1 MVTSARLAR
10 RLGRTT
16 GALAVAWGTFTA
28 SEAASAGPFTEA
40 GYAPSLMIAWASEVE
55 EIVRGPIDI
64 ANPGQGNASFG
75 TPELALGPATED
87 PDVSSHVVSLGD
99 GGSLTLYFE
108 TGIGDGPGDDFAVYE
123 NGFFV
128 PSSGGLF
135 AEFAF
140 VEVSSDG
147 VGFARFP
154 ATSLNGEP
162 VSSFEAIDPSDYH
175 QLGGKHEITLG
186 TGFDLDELA
195 TDPLVSSG
203 ALRLHDVR
211 YVRLVDVVGNGSRV
225 DRFANPIYDPFA
237 TPFAS
242 GGFDADA
249 VGVLHVAPEADA
261 VGMLAAGTGFLAVL
275 SRRRAHARRCVRG
288 G

>member
-1 MVTSARLAR
+1 MAGASAVL
-10 RLGRTT
+10 
-16 GALAVAWGTFTA
+16 TA
-28 SEAASAGPFTEA
+28 PASAGPFTEG
-40 GYAPSLMIAWASEVE
+40 GYAPSFMVAWATALEDV
-55 EIVRGPIDI
+55 VRGPMDI
-64 ANPGQGNASFG
+64 NNPGMGNASFG

-87 PDVSSHVVSLGD
+87 PDDPSDVVSLGD
-99 GGSLTLYFE
+99 GGSLTLYFG

-135 AEFAF
+135 AELAF

-147 VGFARFP
+147 VSFARFP
-154 ATSLNGEP
+154 ATSLNEEP
-162 VSSFEAIDPSDYH
+162 VGSFDVIDPSDYH

-186 TGFDLDELA
+186 TGFDLGELA
-195 TDPLVSSG
+195 SDPLVSSG
-203 ALRLHDVR
+203 TLQLRDVR

-225 DRFANPIYDPFA
+225 DRFANPIYDPYA

-249 VGVLHVAPEADA
+249 VGVLHVAPEAGA
-261 VGMLAAGTGFLAVL
+261 VGMLAAGIGFLAVL